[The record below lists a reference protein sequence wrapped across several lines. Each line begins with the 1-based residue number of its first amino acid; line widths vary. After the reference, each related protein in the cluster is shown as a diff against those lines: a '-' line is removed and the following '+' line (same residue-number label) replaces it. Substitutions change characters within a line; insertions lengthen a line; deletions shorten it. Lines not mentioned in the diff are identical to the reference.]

1 MFLEVLKDW
10 TFGGIWGALLLLAV
24 GLFLI
29 IKSGD
34 IFVDASVWMADE
46 LRVPKFLIGV
56 TIVSI
61 ATTLPELLV
70 SIFAVIEGSYDMGIA
85 NAVGSVTA
93 NTGLILAISAIFVG
107 STINRKDFGI
117 KGLIII
123 VTGIILLAFCLSGKF
138 GLLPSILLLIIFVIH
153 MTITIVGA
161 KKNDKAVQKVM
172 EVAEEVAETKKTS
185 GKDITINIL
194 KFLFGAIG
202 IAVGAKLLVDNATT
216 VASSLGVS
224 DGIIGITIVAI
235 GTSLP
240 ELVTTITSIVKKQ
253 GDLGVGNVIGANIID
268 LVLILPICSFIA
280 NGNLVFSRQAY
291 ILDIPALLLLS
302 IIAVVPTLIT
312 KKFSKVQGIIMIVIY
327 LAYVILAS
335 VFFGAGA

>member
-1 MFLEVLKDW
+1 MFLEGLGNW
-10 TFGGIWGALLLLAV
+10 TFGGTIGAVVLLVV

-34 IFVDASVWMADE
+34 IFVDASAWMADE
-46 LRVPKFLIGV
+46 FHIPKFLIGV
-56 TIVSI
+56 TIVSF

-70 SIFAVIEGSYDMGIA
+70 SIFAVIEGSYDIGIA

-123 VTGIILLAFCLSGKF
+123 VTGIILLVFCLTGSF
-138 GLLPSILLLIIFVIH
+138 GILPSILLIILFIIH
-153 MTITIVGA
+153 MTFTILSA
-161 KKNDKAVQKVM
+161 KRNDKDVSKVI
-172 EVAEEVAETKKTS
+172 EVAEEVTDAPKSTKKE
-185 GKDITINIL
+185 KTINAF
-194 KFLFGAIG
+194 KFIFGAIG
-202 IAVGAKLLVDNATT
+202 IAVGAKLLADNATE
-216 VASSLGVS
+216 VALAMNISE
-224 DGIIGITIVAI
+224 GIIGITIVAI

-280 NGNLVFSRQAY
+280 HGNLVVSSQAY
-291 ILDIPALLLLS
+291 MLDIPVLLALS
-302 IIAVVPTLIT
+302 IIAVVPTMIT
-312 KKFSKVQGIIMIVIY
+312 KKFNKIQGISMFVIY
-327 LAYVILAS
+327 IAYVVSAAI
-335 VFFGAGA
+335 FFA